1 MEIIEHFIKKEINK
15 YTNNQGG
22 INSGFKFQIWNINK
36 RKKYEKWINSLK
48 QLMIHSKYRQVLT
61 EIEKS
66 KKYYESISQNHWKY
80 KIIQLKAIFK
90 IIKRKLH
97 KYSTEIIKENSKQN
111 HSVLFWFNQSFI
123 ILEQMILEY
132 RDDLNKINLKARKY
146 VKPVQ
151 CIYLG
156 HIQLIYLLINYSYLI
171 GENYNI
177 YIYLAMVD
185 RLSIFSGYM
194 MNTEIPPIL
203 QKIFIF
209 RIKISLANCDYLNGI
224 KYVKKTIYLC
234 LQQLNHIIDFDYNLN
249 TLNKSEENKDNTY
262 YLKKLNKRV
271 VENNFVNMVVAFFLR
286 GIISEN
292 LGEIT
297 NAMSYYKQS
306 RFIALKLFKRKYYN
320 KFIELINEIVNNGY
334 SYVFVLKEL
343 KKYKE
348 NKEIDIKIK
357 ERLLH
362 RQQYYKKLKYQRYY
376 DKYYSNIKKNNLY
389 SGELKKF
396 LDDIGETLYKEE
408 KNRQSVLTKFTKTRY
423 ITSTMNMINMLLSE
437 DFKNVLKKL
446 KTLEITKPSIE
457 MNSLINKE
465 FIKNQIESQIVFKK
479 NINNESIIE
488 RRKNDSS
495 DLMRDETINNS
506 KNLKKSLGK
515 IISNNN
521 SKNSIK
527 NFSCFTNRKFNN
539 IYNYKM
545 NNRYEGYL
553 NQLKIKNKSNFNK
566 SEETELDTLDNEY
579 SIRNSSF
586 AMNSLLKKSNSTI
599 FYKKKKDNS
608 SINYIFNCD
617 KSTSTKFNY
626 KTINNKMIIKPKYF
640 SYLTNR
646 PNNIYKFKIDKDIFS
661 KNYLKKKLYLDK
673 YFSQEILFQ
682 KKLLQSK
689 SCELECTKEPIVFD
703 LKKTQR
709 DAELTFNK
717 VYELC
722 KSSLQKKNFDD
733 FLRMRNLSSNTLY
746 GNTTTVV
753 SKNKKKKR
761 TSLEQI
767 FKDNSKKEK
776 FKLKT
781 MNQTGK
787 KFISFTNE
795 KKMKE
800 VNMDYTK
807 LLDKENG
814 IIKKKRKLLKKVL
827 KK

>member
-1 MEIIEHFIKKEINK
+1 MEIIEHFIKNEINK

-36 RKKYEKWINSLK
+36 RKKYEKWIKSLK
-48 QLMIHSKYRQVLT
+48 QLLIHSKYRQVLT

-66 KKYYESISQNHWKY
+66 KKYYESISQDHWKY

-97 KYSTEIIKENSKQN
+97 KYSIEISKENSKQN

-123 ILEQMILEY
+123 ILEQMVLEY

-177 YIYLAMVD
+177 YTYLAMVD

-234 LQQLNHIIDFDYNLN
+234 LQQLMYIIDFDYNLN

-271 VENNFVNMVVAFFLR
+271 VENNYVNMVVAFFLR

-306 RFIALKLFKRKYYN
+306 RFIALKLFKKKYYN
-320 KFIELINEIVNNGY
+320 KFIELINETVNNGY

-343 KKYKE
+343 KKCKE

-357 ERLLH
+357 ERLLL

-423 ITSTMNMINMLLSE
+423 ITSTMNMINMLLSD

-465 FIKNQIESQIVFKK
+465 FIKNQIENQIVFKK

-506 KNLKKSLGK
+506 KNLKKSFGK

-539 IYNYKM
+539 INNYKK

-586 AMNSLLKKSNSTI
+586 AMNSLLKKSNSAI

-608 SINYIFNCD
+608 SINFISNCD

-646 PNNIYKFKIDKDIFS
+646 PNNIYKFKIDKDNFS

-722 KSSLQKKNFDD
+722 KSSL
-733 FLRMRNLSSNTLY
+733 
-746 GNTTTVV
+746 
-753 SKNKKKKR
+753 KKR
-761 TSLEQI
+761 ILMI
-767 FKDNSKKEK
+767 F
-776 FKLKT
+776 
-781 MNQTGK
+781 
-787 KFISFTNE
+787 
-795 KKMKE
+795 
-800 VNMDYTK
+800 
-807 LLDKENG
+807 
-814 IIKKKRKLLKKVL
+814 
-827 KK
+827 